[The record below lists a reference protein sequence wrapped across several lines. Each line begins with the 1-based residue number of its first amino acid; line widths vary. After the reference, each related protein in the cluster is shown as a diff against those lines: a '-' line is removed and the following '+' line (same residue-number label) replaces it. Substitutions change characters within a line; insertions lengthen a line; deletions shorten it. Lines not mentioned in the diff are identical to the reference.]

1 MSPATLASN
10 LATRD
15 VPPAT
20 GRRNRRAAGRC
31 AASVADADVR
41 RRRRRPVV
49 PTTGS
54 GDDDDDDSPVAR
66 SPVAPSRRNAILSA
80 VVALAGASSSETNVP
95 SPPFPAPPVASVRR
109 G

>member
-10 LATRD
+10 LATRV

-20 GRRNRRAAGRC
+20 GRRTRRAAGRC
-31 AASVADADVR
+31 AASVADAHVR
-41 RRRRRPVV
+41 RRRRHPPVV

-54 GDDDDDDSPVAR
+54 GDDDDDDDSPVAR

-95 SPPFPAPPVASVRR
+95 SPPFPAPPVAS
-109 G
+109 

>member
-10 LATRD
+10 LATRV

-20 GRRNRRAAGRC
+20 GRRTRRAAGRC
-31 AASVADADVR
+31 AASVADAHVR
-41 RRRRRPVV
+41 RRRRHPPVV

-95 SPPFPAPPVASVRR
+95 SPPFPAPPVAS
-109 G
+109 